1 MFIFLTIFHCVH
13 GLSVTVDACRCVELS
28 SALESN
34 VDRRMSC
41 FVDAILVRLQFD
53 VSKAPVHC
61 TVTQKRSFNLLC
73 VLDLFFQKA
82 GRQLCFRFFFFFLVT
97 RQTGFDV
104 IIGQCVVFDSRLACV
119 ALIRHNAVCDCEVEV
134 CLLP

>member
-73 VLDLFFQKA
+73 VLDLFFRKLA
-82 GRQLCFRFFFFFLVT
+82 VNSVSDFFFFFGHT
-97 RQTGFDV
+97 TD
-104 IIGQCVVFDSRLACV
+104 RL
-119 ALIRHNAVCDCEVEV
+119 
-134 CLLP
+134 